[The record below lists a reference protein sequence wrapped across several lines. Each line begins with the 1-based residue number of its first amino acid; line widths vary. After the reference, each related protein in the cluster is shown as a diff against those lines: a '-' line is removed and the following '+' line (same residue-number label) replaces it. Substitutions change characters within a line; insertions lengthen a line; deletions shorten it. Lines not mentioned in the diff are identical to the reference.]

1 MAFLCP
7 SDGDGCSY
15 DECRCANA
23 SHVRE
28 LVNVSLDGQP
38 CYACEPPRL
47 PACTEATDQCTPE
60 ACACANSRTHVKY
73 NASTV
78 DGSPCFYCEPIGGYW
93 SFGRNE
99 MALVLL
105 ALLLV
110 ALWRSGQRR
119 RVRDGRSAGSLR
131 LPRRS
136 AENQQKA
143 IRVSQEPLRFYEQVL
158 QVIEDVIDTLIDGAC
173 ELVSWP
179 FRPGLDDVSVKSRS
193 RKLKSWIKT
202 NGWDLTSVSAL
213 LGNQNLRL
221 NMSELVMK
229 WIGPVLR
236 VAKHGWVMSSTMTY
250 QGGRDTCMESQLDLL
265 AELPTDLPRELSL
278 VLAARQGQHH
288 LLEALLDSQVDPN
301 ATDPHGGTALLRAV
315 QLGITARPSIEA
327 LLKAKADVSRA
338 SSLGETPLGEAAG
351 QGPPE
356 LVARLLEANTPSA
369 DCLRTSLEKAAQLGN
384 RQTTRMLLS
393 GLAAAKAVPSA
404 EALIGWVNCGDA
416 EMVLELLKGRTDVNQ
431 AREHDGATAVL
442 VAASSPNPQLIQLLC
457 AQLADVNCSDRSHR
471 TPLAAASA
479 VGGDA
484 AVGALLAANAQVD
497 GAPLVA
503 AALAGRTSTAKLLL
517 ESGAASNARDL
528 AGRTPLASAA
538 ASGSLQLC
546 QALLLARADPQIR
559 SGAGKGAPPL
569 AIAVAAQHISLV
581 EELLRARA
589 DVDALSERGQT
600 PLMLA
605 AAAGHQEMSE
615 KLLEAGAQVN
625 DCSEDG
631 KTALILAAGIG
642 SPICQL
648 LLSHRADLQ
657 HRSATGI
664 SALHTA
670 AANGHEE
677 LCRVARRA
685 GYGALA
691 ELLETGSS

>member
-1 MAFLCP
+1 MTSAAVLMPLTCA
-7 SDGDGCSY
+7 SWCSLAAALPVAWEK
-15 DECRCANA
+15 DTEPEPR
-23 SHVRE
+23 
-28 LVNVSLDGQP
+28 NVSLDGQP

-73 NASTV
+73 NA
-78 DGSPCFYCEPIGGYW
+78 
-93 SFGRNE
+93 
-99 MALVLL
+99 
-105 ALLLV
+105 
-110 ALWRSGQRR
+110 
-119 RVRDGRSAGSLR
+119 
-131 LPRRS
+131 
-136 AENQQKA
+136 
-143 IRVSQEPLRFYEQVL
+143 RVSQEPLRFYEQVL

-179 FRPGLDDVSVKSRS
+179 FRPGLDD
-193 RKLKSWIKT
+193 
-202 NGWDLTSVSAL
+202 
-213 LGNQNLRL
+213 
-221 NMSELVMK
+221 
-229 WIGPVLR
+229 
-236 VAKHGWVMSSTMTY
+236 
-250 QGGRDTCMESQLDLL
+250 DLL

-479 VGGDA
+479 VGADA
-484 AVGALLAANAQVD
+484 AVGALLAANAQHLQQ
-497 GAPLVA
+497 PVA
-503 AALAGRTSTAKLLL
+503 ACNFARHFCLHERIPR
-517 ESGAASNARDL
+517 SGAAYNE
-528 AGRTPLASAA
+528 PQ
-538 ASGSLQLC
+538 SL
-546 QALLLARADPQIR
+546 R
-559 SGAGKGAPPL
+559 GAPPL

-677 LCRVARRA
+677 LCRALLAQRADAGTAACGRTAAQVARRA